1 MRDRAESLAGELQI
15 SPREGGGTQVVLRFP
30 VAPPA
35 SGPLRR
41 KTMNTRAPTSVVIID
56 DHPCSAKASPS
67 SWPSTTNSS

>member
-35 SGPLRR
+35 EPPTSKENHEHPR
-41 KTMNTRAPTSVVIID
+41 PTSVVIID